1 MITVTKLADG
11 NIGVKFNFYQDY
23 VDRIKKISFAKFDQK
38 SKMWI
43 IPNFS
48 FLELENS
55 FYGELTY
62 ITPRWIL
69 ANEPMPDYKSLYK
82 IDRNINIPTLKLT
95 PFDYQAYGIKY
106 MINKLYDNKVVMNC
120 DSVGL
125 GKTLQAIG
133 TLKYT
138 IDNFNF
144 SKILI
149 VCQKSLKTQWLSEI
163 KKFSDIT
170 DNIPGYIVSG
180 KKSKRQKL
188 YKELKGLNSF
198 IMITNYHTVMNDK
211 DIIKDLGFDIV
222 IADEIH
228 TIKARTGVINKAMQE
243 VCKNIKKAIFLTGTP
258 IMDKPDDLFGIVQ
271 IIDKNYFG
279 PWKEFEKKYIVK
291 ENRFSYQMVIG
302 YKYLN
307 ELREKC
313 QSLIIRRTE
322 NEVDISLPEVM
333 PNKEIRVSMDETQSK
348 ILESINKQRKDI
360 VEKIKDIENIPVK
373 NRSQENNENLIKYK
387 AVEKGFIAC
396 SQAVAND
403 PRLFLRTNSKF
414 MKHLF
419 KDKVPKNYVRSEKME
434 ALLDLIREILPNNE
448 KLIIFSKFKKCCEI
462 IAEDIKKEFNE
473 PVLLYTG
480 SENDE
485 QREKAK
491 ELFCNDDNYKIICCT
506 TAAENGLNLQ
516 VARHQIN
523 FEVPDNPASE
533 TQRMGRIR
541 RAGSKYKRVFTYT
554 FITENSIDV
563 NKLEKL
569 NEAKKL
575 IGGLIELDEAQSIAI
590 KEMMK
595 EYA

>member
-55 FYGELTY
+55 FYGELAY

-69 ANEPMPDYKSLYK
+69 ANEPMPDYRNLYK
-82 IDRNINIPTLKLT
+82 IDRDIKIPSLKIT
-95 PFDYQAYGIKY
+95 PFDYQEYGIKY
-106 MINKLYDNKVVMNC
+106 MINKLYDNKLVMNC

-125 GKTLQAIG
+125 GKTVEAIG
-133 TLKYT
+133 TLKYV

-149 VCQKSLKTQWLSEI
+149 VCQKSLKTQWLYEI
-163 KKFSDIT
+163 KKFSDIV
-170 DNIPGYIVSG
+170 DNIPGYIISG
-180 KKSKRQKL
+180 KKTKRQKL
-188 YKELKGLNSF
+188 YKEIKGLNSF
-198 IMITNYHTVMNDK
+198 VMITNYHTVMNDK
-211 DIIKDLGFDIV
+211 DVIKNLGFDV
-222 IADEIH
+222 VVADEIH

-243 VCKNIKKAIFLTGTP
+243 VCKDIKKAIFLTGTP

-271 IIDKNYFG
+271 IIDKDYFG
-279 PWKEFEKKYIVK
+279 SWKDFEKKYIVK
-291 ENRFSYQMVIG
+291 ENRYNYQIVIG

-313 QSLIIRRTE
+313 QNLIIRRTE

-333 PNKEIRVSMDETQSK
+333 PNKEIRVSMDETQNK
-348 ILESINKQRKDI
+348 ILESINKQRNDI
-360 VEKIKDIENIPVK
+360 IEKIKDIEDIPVK
-373 NRSQENNENLIKYK
+373 NRSQEDNENLIKYK
-387 AVEKGFIAC
+387 AIEKGFIAC

-419 KDKVPKNYVRSEKME
+419 KDKVPKNYVRSEKIE

-448 KLIIFSKFKKCCEI
+448 KIIIFSKFKKCCEI

-554 FITENSIDV
+554 FITEGSIDI

-575 IGGLIELDEAQSIAI
+575 IGGLIELDEAQSVAI

-595 EYA
+595 EYS